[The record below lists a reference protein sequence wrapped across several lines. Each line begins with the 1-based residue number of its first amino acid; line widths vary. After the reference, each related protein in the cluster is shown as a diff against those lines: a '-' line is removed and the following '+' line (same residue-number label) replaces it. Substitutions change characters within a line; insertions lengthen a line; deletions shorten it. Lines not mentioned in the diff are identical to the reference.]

1 MQKFLQELQEL
12 LEKRKEM
19 DFKFIDWDQVKEIQE
34 EIGKIS
40 KLDLS
45 QSTRECLENFSTH
58 IMENTIMNDY
68 PDDNGEQISFD
79 ICNNLE
85 VETLAQFIAD
95 LKKFIAELKE

>member
-45 QSTRECLENFSTH
+45 QSTRECLEKFSTH
-58 IMENTIMNDY
+58 IMKNTIMNDY

-95 LKKFIAELKE
+95 LKKFIDELKE

>member
-95 LKKFIAELKE
+95 LKKIIAELKE

>member
-1 MQKFLQELQEL
+1 MEDSLLTLQMLLKSLQ
-12 LEKRKEM
+12 EM
-19 DFKFIDWDQVKEIQE
+19 DFKVLDWDQVKKVQE

-68 PDDNGEQISFD
+68 LDDNGEQISFD

-85 VETLAQFIAD
+85 VETL
-95 LKKFIAELKE
+95 KKFIDEFRGVIF